1 MLKYIK
7 KFRQICQNINNYNAS
22 LHQCIFEIH
31 KVAINQFLISS
42 NESGISHNSICP
54 YPVIISLTT
63 YGKRIHD
70 VYLTI
75 SSIMMQS
82 QKPNRIILWLDKN
95 EFNENNI
102 PDTLKIL
109 AQKGLEIR
117 YYHNIKSYK
126 KIIPTLLLAPNS
138 VIITIDDDVIY
149 PIDFI
154 ERLTQNFLN
163 DSSYVYYYRGH
174 RILQNTNG
182 DIMPYNQW
190 EYCSSNTNGGY
201 DFIPTGV
208 GGVLYPPHCFHKDVT
223 NENLFME
230 LAPTADDL
238 WLKVMCIM
246 NGYPSK
252 KVYTRNEYSEEYI
265 TIPNS
270 QKIALNHENILT
282 NNDIQLNRII
292 NHYNCKNLF
301 FK

>member
-1 MLKYIK
+1 MIKYIK
-7 KFRQICQNINNYNAS
+7 KLRQVIQNINNYNTS
-22 LHQCIFEIH
+22 LQQCIFEIH
-31 KVAINQFLISS
+31 KVEINRFLVS
-42 NESGISHNSICP
+42 NNELGISNNMICS
-54 YPVIISLTT
+54 YPIIISLTT

-75 SSIMMQS
+75 SSIMLQS

-95 EFNENNI
+95 EFNSDNI
-102 PDTLKIL
+102 PNTLKIL
-109 AQKGLEIR
+109 AHKGLEIK

-126 KIIPTLLLAPNS
+126 KIIPTLLLSPNS
-138 VIITIDDDVIY
+138 IIITIDDDVIY

-154 ERLTQNFLN
+154 ERLTQ
-163 DSSYVYYYRGH
+163 SYLDDPSFVYYYRGH

-182 DIMPYNQW
+182 EIMPYNQW
-190 EYCSSNTNGGY
+190 EYCSNNTNGGY

-208 GGVLYPPHCFHKDVT
+208 GGVLYPPHCFYKDIT
-223 NENLFME
+223 NEKLFME

-238 WLKVMCIM
+238 WLKVMCVM

-252 KVYTRNEYSEEYI
+252 KVYTRNDYSEEYI

-270 QKIALNHENILT
+270 QKSALNHENILR
-282 NNDIQLNRII
+282 NNDIQLNKII
-292 NHYNCKNLF
+292 NYYNCKDLF